1 LSRPAPCRF
10 CFGLRPLCEFWVL
23 AKKGIAGQNPKRI
36 GNNKTAPVR
45 LSVATTERWR
55 DEAGKKVER
64 TEWHTVLFWNRV
76 GEVALQFVK
85 KGSHILVTGSLK
97 SRQYE
102 VEGSR
107 CTVWEIHARDLLL
120 LDSSTARVHDDA
132 DHTDAPTSDQAASP
146 G

>member
-1 LSRPAPCRF
+1 MTKNF
-10 CFGLRPLCEFWVL
+10 VEIIGF
-23 AKKGIAGQNPKRI
+23 AGQPPIRNGK
-36 GNNKTAPVR
+36 NKSAPVK

-64 TEWHTVLFWNRV
+64 TEWHTVLFWGRV

-102 VEGSR
+102 VEDKL

-120 LDSSTARVHDDA
+120 LDSAARATDEAETSTASGRGQSNNTTA
-132 DHTDAPTSDQAASP
+132 
-146 G
+146 